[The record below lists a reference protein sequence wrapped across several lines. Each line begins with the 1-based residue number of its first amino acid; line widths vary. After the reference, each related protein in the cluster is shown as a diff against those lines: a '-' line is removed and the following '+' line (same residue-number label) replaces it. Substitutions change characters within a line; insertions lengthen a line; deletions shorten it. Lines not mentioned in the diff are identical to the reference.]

1 MGAREV
7 YTPVEVEVSVKRVE
21 GDRKVVD
28 LAFEEDGAIVD
39 VAKRLESLGLVLFEF
54 QEGNAKKAVKSVN
67 TELLVLLE
75 GVSKTLQQKELDV
88 NPSLLQ
94 EITME
99 HLAIAEMMEDDLNSA
114 EVDRRQ
120 KRLVQKVLGI
130 SLGQILK
137 NPDIPRKSAE
147 EGASSLSVRSSVADP
162 AGKGG
167 KLDSRN
173 IL

>member
-75 GVSKTLQQKELDV
+75 GVSKTLQHKELDV
-88 NPSLLQ
+88 DPSLLQ

-99 HLAIAEMMEDDLNSA
+99 HLAIAEMMEDELNSA

-130 SLGQILK
+130 SLDQILK
-137 NPDIPRKSAE
+137 NPDIQRKSAE
-147 EGASSLSVRSSVADP
+147 EGASSLSVRSSVAEPDV
-162 AGKGG
+162 KG
-167 KLDSRN
+167 SRQ
-173 IL
+173 